1 MKSYRTIYLLPNL
14 VTTAALF
21 CGFYAIL
28 AALNGRFSHAA
39 ALIFIAMIFDGFDG
53 RVARWTKTESE
64 FGVQYDSLSDLISFG
79 VAPAILMYLWALQGS
94 INDPFL
100 PSKLGS
106 MSAFIYAACAA
117 LRLARFNTQVE
128 STDKAFF
135 VGLPSP
141 SAAAVVASF
150 VWIGERYSLEWNH
163 YPLISTILIVLVGVS
178 MVSNIKFYSFKTFKL
193 EGRIS
198 FPQAAIPI
206 ILIALLFM
214 EPPLV
219 LFVVFFAYA
228 LHGPVWS
235 VIRLQRKR
243 SKRNQHAGD

>member
-1 MKSYRTIYLLPNL
+1 MKNYKTIYLLPNL

-28 AALNGRFSHAA
+28 ASLNGRYSHAA

-53 RVARWTKTESE
+53 RVARWTKTESD

-79 VAPAILMYLWALQGS
+79 VAPAILMYQWALQGS
-94 INDPFL
+94 ISDPML

-106 MSAFIYAACAA
+106 MAAFVYAACAA
-117 LRLARFNTQVE
+117 LRLARFNVQVD
-128 STDKAFF
+128 TIDKAFF
-135 VGLPSP
+135 LGLPSP
-141 SAAAVVASF
+141 SAAAVVASY
-150 VWIGERYSLEWNH
+150 VWIGERYQLGLGH
-163 YPLISTILIVLVGVS
+163 YPLWSAILIVLIGLS

-206 ILIALLFM
+206 AMIALLFL
-214 EPPLV
+214 EPPLM
-219 LFVVFFAYA
+219 LFVIFFGYA
-228 LHGPVWS
+228 LHGPLWMLVRWH
-235 VIRLQRKR
+235 RKR
-243 SKRNQHAGD
+243 QRRAHD

>member
-1 MKSYRTIYLLPNL
+1 MKNYKTIYLLPNL

-53 RVARWTKTESE
+53 RVARWTKSESA

-79 VAPAILMYLWALQGS
+79 VAPAILMYQWALFGS
-94 INDPFL
+94 VHDPVL

-106 MSAFIYAACAA
+106 MAAFVYAACAA

-128 STDKAFF
+128 QVDKAFF
-135 VGLPSP
+135 IGLPSP
-141 SAAAVVASF
+141 SAAAVVAAF
-150 VWIGERYSLEWNH
+150 VWVGERYSLGWMH
-163 YPLISTILIVLVGVS
+163 YPLLAVILVVLVGVS
-178 MVSNIKFYSFKTFKL
+178 MVSNIKFYSFKTVKL
-193 EGRIS
+193 EGRIPFS
-198 FPQAAIPI
+198 KAVLPI
-206 ILIALLFM
+206 VLIALLFL
-214 EPPLV
+214 EPSLV
-219 LFVVFFAYA
+219 LFTFFTLYA

-235 VIRLQRKR
+235 LIRLQRKR
-243 SKRNQHAGD
+243 SKRAN